1 MIAIFK
7 RELRGYLTSMIGFVF
22 VAVILLLVAFYF
34 YMYNMY
40 VGYPTFSNALTGTTF
55 ILMLVI
61 PLLTMRSFAEE
72 RHAKTDQLLMTYPVS
87 VPKIVAG
94 KFFSMAF
101 LLLITCVICGICPMI
116 IDRFGDVNYAAEY
129 GALLMYFLM
138 GCCYIAMGMFI
149 SSLTESQIIA
159 AVLSYAIFIVLFM
172 APSIGQAIPNEG
184 YVSLIAFLVIAVVL
198 AVIVYTQTKSW
209 LVTILSFVVL
219 AAAIGIAYWKMPL
232 KFEGLFGKYFSK
244 ISFAEGFR
252 RASSYNV
259 ISLTSL
265 VTYLSVIFFFCFLT
279 VQSVQKR
286 RWA

>member
-22 VAVILLLVAFYF
+22 VAAILLLVAFYF
-34 YMYNMY
+34 FMYNLY
-40 VGYPTFSNALTGTTF
+40 VGYPSFSNALTGTTF

-87 VPKIVAG
+87 VTRIVAG
-94 KFFSMAF
+94 KFLSMAF
-101 LLLITCVICGICPMI
+101 LLFVTCLICAVCPMI
-116 IDRFGDVNYAAEY
+116 IDRFGTVNYTAEY

-159 AVLSYAIFIVLFM
+159 AVISYAVFIVLFL
-172 APSIGQAIPNEG
+172 ASSIGQTIPNEG
-184 YVSLIAFLVIAVVL
+184 YVSLIAFLILAVVIAV
-198 AVIVYTQTKSW
+198 IVFTQTKSW
-209 LVTILSFVVL
+209 LVTLISFVVI
-219 AAAIGIAYWKMPL
+219 AGAIGFAYWKMPV
-232 KFEGLFGKYFSK
+232 KFEGLFGEYFSK

-252 RASSYNV
+252 KAANYYI
-259 ISLTSL
+259 ISLPSV
-265 VTYLSVIFFFCFLT
+265 VTYLSVILFFCFLT